1 MLMCIGEGTNEIL
14 RTVIAKQ
21 LIDRSNEGRHPS
33 VQPDGVVEVP
43 GPADFNHVVLA
54 GQCGRE
60 RLEVLVALHDAP
72 YRVINL
78 RHATGDHERH
88 RFHGSVAS
96 NGHRHHGMSVRL
108 LRHFAH
114 RFDRCVGLDLPGPS
128 LRVPDEFDIGVAAP
142 P

>member
-1 MLMCIGEGTNEIL
+1 MRRGRVGVVRQCEGGH
-14 RTVIAKQ
+14 
-21 LIDRSNEGRHPS
+21 SS
-33 VQPDGVVEVP
+33 VQPDGIVEVP

-60 RLEVLVALHDAP
+60 RLVVLVALHDAP

-78 RHATGDHERH
+78 RHATGDHEGH

-96 NGHRHHGMSVRL
+96 NGHRHHRMAVRL

-114 RFDRCVGLDLPGPS
+114 RCDGCVELDLPGPS
-128 LRVPDEFDIGVAAP
+128 LRVLDKFDIGVAAP